1 MFCSRN
7 HTNYAI
13 PAEKVR
19 LFKDPKPTDVRF
31 LLQRHGARNSSKD
44 GQPRRPPLLI
54 LTILKVLDLAMIL
67 GGAKRDST
75 RGREGQTSQTIDSE
89 DRGRQ
94 GCYSLASGLNI
105 LWTPGSNEPST
116 SAYTSTSCL
125 PAPELLNDALS
136 NYLLSMQPQIQH
148 RAAYAT
154 SSGSPVEPTL
164 ALHCPIEGGDYIIDE
179 TVRELARRTDSD
191 VITLDAAQLAAGEWG
206 AFGKGERFSE
216 ISV

>member
-1 MFCSRN
+1 MVVLEV
-7 HTNYAI
+7 
-13 PAEKVR
+13 EKVKR
-19 LFKDPKPTDVRF
+19 ARRSTPKTEADKDVTSP
-31 LLQRHGARNSSKD
+31 L
-44 GQPRRPPLLI
+44 PP
-54 LTILKVLDLAMIL
+54 
-67 GGAKRDST
+67 
-75 RGREGQTSQTIDSE
+75 
-89 DRGRQ
+89 
-94 GCYSLASGLNI
+94 GLNI

-125 PAPELLNDALS
+125 PAPELLNEALS